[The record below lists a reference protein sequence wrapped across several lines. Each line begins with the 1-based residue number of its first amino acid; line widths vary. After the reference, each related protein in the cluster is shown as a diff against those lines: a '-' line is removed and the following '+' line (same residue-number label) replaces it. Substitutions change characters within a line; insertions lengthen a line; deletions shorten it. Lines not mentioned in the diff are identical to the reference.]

1 MKFSLIILG
10 APASDQCASTALRFA
25 RAAIANDHEILK
37 IFFYNDG
44 VHNASSLVTPPQDEL
59 NLPKQWDILGL
70 EHNIEMVPCIA
81 SSLRRGVLNTEEAN
95 RFDKTCAN
103 MNETA
108 FNLSGLGELIDA
120 TINSDRIITFG
131 R

>member
-25 RAAIANDHEILK
+25 RAAIDSGHQIFK

-44 VHNASSLVTPPQDEL
+44 VHNASNLITPPQGEL
-59 NLPKQWDILGL
+59 DIPEQWQSLAL
-70 EHNIEMVPCIA
+70 ENKIEMVPCIA

-95 RFDKTCAN
+95 RFEKACAN